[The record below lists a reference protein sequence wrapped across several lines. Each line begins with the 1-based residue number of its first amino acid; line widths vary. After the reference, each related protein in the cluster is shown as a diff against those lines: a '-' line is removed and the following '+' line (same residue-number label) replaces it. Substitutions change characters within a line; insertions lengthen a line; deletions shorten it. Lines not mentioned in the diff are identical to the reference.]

1 MNKILIFNLYFVFLI
16 LTNKADADN
25 SPKVSNAAKVERH
38 VVYGNYSGIA
48 LLMDI
53 YYPEKQNGHGVIQ
66 ISGSGFTRSLSLDAA
81 LLSDWRHVKYHSEP
95 LLEAGYTVFSLN
107 HRMTPRFKYPSQI
120 SDVQRAVRFI
130 RHNAKRFQIDPKRI
144 GAIGE
149 SSGGYLAT
157 MLGLLEGDENI
168 ADDHPINVLN
178 AKVQCVVA
186 LGSPIELFGEL
197 DLSFYLGFRRKEQ
210 LVKGSI
216 EHEIATEASP
226 LSHVSRDD
234 APVLMI
240 HSESDEKVGFSHSKL
255 MYNKLKSISLPT
267 KLIRINGANHEL
279 FINGLRVDSFT
290 NDYVLW
296 MDEHLRGE
304 VAESNARR

>member
-1 MNKILIFNLYFVFLI
+1 MNKILILNLYFVYL
-16 LTNKADADN
+16 LLANKVDADI
-25 SPKVSNAAKVERH
+25 SPKVSNAGKVERH
-38 VVYGNYSGIA
+38 VVYGNYSGMA
-48 LLMDI
+48 LMMDI

-66 ISGSGFTRSLSLDAA
+66 ISGSGFTRSLSLDAE

-95 LLEAGYTVFSLN
+95 LLEAGYTVFALN

-130 RHNAKRFQIDPKRI
+130 RHNAKRFQIDPERI

-149 SSGGYLAT
+149 SSGGYLAI

-168 ADDHPINVLN
+168 PDDHPINALS

-186 LGSPIELFGEL
+186 LGAPIELFGEL

-216 EHEIATEASP
+216 ENAIATEASP

-234 APVLMI
+234 APILMI
-240 HSESDEKVGFSHSKL
+240 HSDSDEKVGFSHSKS

-267 KLIRINGANHEL
+267 NLIQINGANHEL
-279 FINGLRVDSFT
+279 FINGRRVDSFT

-296 MDEHLRGE
+296 MDKHLRGE
-304 VAESNARR
+304 VTESNARR